1 MRAFAG
7 ALVLYRCTYIRAL
20 FAFHL
25 RCLMRFSAAFVLPC
39 VLALDLSPAD
49 QSKLKQ
55 LIVRRDKVEDQMGA
69 LVSSRRGAPP
79 S

>member
-1 MRAFAG
+1 LSL
-7 ALVLYRCTYIRAL
+7 LVL
-20 FAFHL
+20 
-25 RCLMRFSAAFVLPC
+25 PG

-69 LVSSRRGAPP
+69 LVSSRRGARVHHLLNNLTTNITFSRPKRCRP
-79 S
+79 